1 MHIGID
7 GSRLSATAT
16 GTERYTF
23 ELLRHLARLD
33 PSRRYTVYS
42 NGLPP
47 TLPPLGQNFALRSIP
62 YPRLWT
68 HIRLS
73 LEMQRFPP
81 DILFIPAHVL
91 PLLHPKRSIV
101 TLHDIGYHYF
111 PKAHPLARRLDLHL
125 STLWSAKAA
134 WKLIT
139 VSHATKRDLIARYG
153 IAEEKL
159 TVIHHGVTPCFQPV
173 EDPKVIKEVQMR
185 YGLREG
191 QVNQSLPYFLYVG
204 TIQPRKNLERLLEA
218 FAQVAVKREVQ
229 LVLGGKKGWLTK
241 AIERKATELGIA
253 EKVQFI
259 GYVAEADL
267 PALLSG
273 ALAFVFPSL
282 YEGFGMPVLEAMA
295 CGVPVL
301 TSTTSSLPEVAGN
314 AALLVDPL
322 SLRAITDGLE
332 RLFEDAVLRAKL
344 QRLGFQQAKS
354 FTWEGCAKATLDVL
368 S

>member
-23 ELLRHLARLD
+23 ELLRHLGRLD
-33 PSRRYTVYS
+33 SSRRYTIYT

-47 TLPPLGQNFALRSIP
+47 TLPPLGRNFALRSIP

-111 PKAHPLARRLDLHL
+111 PKAHTLARRLDLHL

-139 VSHATKRDLIARYG
+139 VSHATKRDLMTRYG

-159 TVIHHGVTPCFQPV
+159 TVIYHGVSPSFQPV
-173 EDPKVIKEVQMR
+173 EDPKVIEEVQTR

-191 QVNQSLPYFLYVG
+191 QGKQPLPYFLYVG

-241 AIERKATELGIA
+241 AIEQKATELGIVG
-253 EKVQFI
+253 KVKFI

-322 SLRAITDGLE
+322 SLQAIADGLE
-332 RLFEDAVLRAKL
+332 RLFENAALRAKL
-344 QRLGFQQAKS
+344 QELGFLQAKS
-354 FTWEGCAKATLDVL
+354 FTWERCAASTLDVL